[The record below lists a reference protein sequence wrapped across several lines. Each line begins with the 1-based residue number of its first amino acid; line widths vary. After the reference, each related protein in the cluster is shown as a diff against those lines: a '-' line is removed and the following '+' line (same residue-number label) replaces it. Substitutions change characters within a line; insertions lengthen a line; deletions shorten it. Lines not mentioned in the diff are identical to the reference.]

1 MFGPTAASPN
11 RKNSLEASPSD
22 LPARKG
28 RETLETAR
36 LCLSSLLRKRIKK
49 QPVAQGRD
57 GTLDQLWRFMMQ
69 GNTFLWRK
77 DQREN
82 TWSFSQIPLE
92 IFQERASQRQKHIYF
107 VLIESSSVSLRD
119 MWRRVGPQ
127 DGGHEGIFMLTRH
140 NESLYRGR

>member
-1 MFGPTAASPN
+1 
-11 RKNSLEASPSD
+11 
-22 LPARKG
+22 
-28 RETLETAR
+28 
-36 LCLSSLLRKRIKK
+36 
-49 QPVAQGRD
+49 
-57 GTLDQLWRFMMQ
+57 MQ

-127 DGGHEGIFMLTRH
+127 DGGHEGILMLTRH